1 MKPSSSRRLS
11 VLLAPTGAQRYVAHS
26 LVKVRCT
33 PMANCG
39 LFFANWHAS
48 YAHAQGAMIVEEVIE
63 PDLSRS
69 MTARFADLHIPKSSA
84 LIMRYL
90 SIDNNSFLL

>member
-1 MKPSSSRRLS
+1 M
-11 VLLAPTGAQRYVAHS
+11 PTGDQRYVAHS

-39 LFFANWHAS
+39 FFFANWHAS
-48 YAHAQGAMIVEEVIE
+48 YAHGQGAMMVEEVIE

-69 MTARFADLHIPKSSA
+69 ITARFAALHIPKSSA

-90 SIDNNSFLL
+90 SIE